1 MARPLRVEFAGATYH
16 VMARGNERRAVF
28 RDDDDR
34 RRFLETLAEMV
45 ERFGVRLH
53 AYCLM
58 PNHYHLLVET
68 PRANLSQAIG
78 WLQVTYT
85 VRFNRRHR
93 RSGHLFQGRFKA
105 QLIEADEYAQSLVEY
120 VHLNPVRPRQKNQ
133 RLARERATE
142 LDQYP
147 WSSHRVY
154 AGLTRRRPEWL
165 CQDWLRYWAG
175 ESVAARREYR
185 RSLARWFERAVES
198 PWAGLLGGLVL
209 GGERLLATVQRQLV
223 GKAAADETR
232 WVRQQQQPTVRKRL
246 QRILEGETDERIRL
260 WARVRLGGER
270 NVEVA
275 RELGYRGGS
284 GVGQLVRRVEQRSVQ
299 DAQLRK
305 KLMRIKA
312 NLSRV
317 ES

>member
-1 MARPLRVEFAGATYH
+1 M
-16 VMARGNERRAVF
+16 
-28 RDDDDR
+28 
-34 RRFLETLAEMV
+34 
-45 ERFGVRLH
+45 
-53 AYCLM
+53 
-58 PNHYHLLVET
+58 
-68 PRANLSQAIG
+68 
-78 WLQVTYT
+78 
-85 VRFNRRHR
+85 
-93 RSGHLFQGRFKA
+93 
-105 QLIEADEYAQSLVEY
+105 
-120 VHLNPVRPRQKNQ
+120 
-133 RLARERATE
+133 
-142 LDQYP
+142 
-147 WSSHRVY
+147 
-154 AGLTRRRPEWL
+154 
-165 CQDWLRYWAG
+165 
-175 ESVAARREYR
+175 
-185 RSLARWFERAVES
+185 
-198 PWAGLLGGLVL
+198 LGGLVL